1 MLMLTKICVT
11 VLGSG
16 LRLVGMLWEGLSLS
30 AGQFWFKK
38 WKGIGFLDSKWI
50 VLRVFCDK
58 ARWG

>member
-38 WKGIGFLDSKWI
+38 WKGVGVSGFEVDSFACI
-50 VLRVFCDK
+50 
-58 ARWG
+58 